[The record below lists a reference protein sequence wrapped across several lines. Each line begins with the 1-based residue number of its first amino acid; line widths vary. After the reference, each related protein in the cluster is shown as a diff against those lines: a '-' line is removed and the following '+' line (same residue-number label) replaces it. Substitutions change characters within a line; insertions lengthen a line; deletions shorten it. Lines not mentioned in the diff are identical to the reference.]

1 MIQLGE
7 IHKNIRTTLDAKSK
21 VVSRDFTGL
30 QPLSALQSTYS
41 KAVWVK
47 VYSPVDNSEE
57 KGGLDTVTIL
67 GGELNDGKMFS
78 GFNDIYESKTDT
90 LKRPIAGIKD
100 ISINY
105 KGGLSAI
112 REATINWTCWTFED
126 LEKFT
131 PHFMAH
137 GKGVLLEWGWPIPS
151 VKQLDV
157 ISEEDMDSGKAYS
170 ILQNRVIEHAG
181 NYDAMAGII
190 SNWNWSLRD
199 DGGFDCT
206 TTIVSRGVN
215 MLKSTISG
223 HQRPSGGGSD
233 NEDEKYANP
242 SLPEFIKS
250 LKESLWSMGEVDH
263 TFGES
268 VENKEPFDLNSYEE
282 WKPGGEEPTQPPG
295 VLIVSHDNFGWWSDK
310 EGGPYISWG
319 FFEDNILSKFIGR
332 YSESGE
338 DKEKI
343 SKIISSFRSIEPVLS
358 TKPKFAFEK
367 NNGDGTNHIH
377 EAKFRS
383 VVIRNHNDL
392 LTTSAKR
399 WILPGQFPYNIGTGY
414 EHEGLTNNDEEL
426 MKSISG
432 YVQDDSAYRRFS
444 VDGTDKNKGGYL
456 RNILLSY
463 ELIETAFSDA
473 NTLNEGMTILFDEL
487 NKDVDGFWKFELVAD
502 LNIDGNV
509 KVVDVNKTNYTASH
523 LLENRENQ
531 TDKKN
536 PDSLLY
542 TFPSWSEQS
551 IVKSQTLSS
560 KVPDAMAVSAMYA
573 STAAKGTEA
582 DGANQE
588 EQAIA
593 EVTGGSGIDKSQQAA
608 KMSTRLGGGKVLG
621 SNNPYGDLNGE
632 FFTSD
637 EDKKTNIPSEKS
649 FNTKDGIQ
657 FKNVS
662 LADIIKMYEDA
673 PKKGKTPEDE
683 KRINELKLQKQKSD
697 ARRKEAIDKFNDAK
711 EGNYGFNPGYSLYD
725 QNGDLWNEPDKNILF
740 RRTMVDKINGNIT
753 VGVSE
758 EDRLAALK
766 DPMIPIELEIE
777 VDGVGGILPGNAFH
791 VDYIP
796 DRYKKYCV
804 FQAINVDNSVNSG
817 GWTTTI
823 KGQIR
828 VAMDK
833 IIKDKIIKDK
843 ELRAKELE
851 DKMKRSQFGRKLEDG
866 PLTEEETKIMMDE
879 LDGFVGMTG

>member
-7 IHKNIRTTLDAKSK
+7 IHKNIRTTLDVKSN

-30 QPLSALQSTYS
+30 QPLDTLQSTYS

-47 VYSPVDNSEE
+47 VYSPVNSSNDQ
-57 KGGLDTVTIL
+57 GTGLDKVTIL

-78 GFNDIYESKTDT
+78 GFNDIYDSKTDT

-137 GKGVLLEWGWPIPS
+137 GKGVLLEWGWSIPS

-170 ILQNRVIEHAG
+170 LLQNRIIEHGG

-206 TTIVSRGVN
+206 TTIVARGVN

-223 HQRPSGGGSD
+223 HQRPSEAGSD
-233 NEDEKYANP
+233 NEDETYANP

-250 LKESLWSMGEVDH
+250 LRESLWAMGEVNY
-263 TFGES
+263 TFGKS
-268 VENKEPFDLNSYEE
+268 IENKIPFDLNSYKTWES
-282 WKPGGEEPTQPPG
+282 GDDTQPPG
-295 VLIVSHDNFGWWSDK
+295 VLIVSHDNWLWGDV
-310 EGGPYISWG
+310 EGGPWISWG

-332 YSESGE
+332 YTDNNGN
-338 DKEKI
+338 K
-343 SKIISSFRSIEPVLS
+343 KIISSFRSIEPVLS
-358 TKPKFAFEK
+358 TDQEFAFEK
-367 NNGDGTNHIH
+367 NDGTQGTNNIH

-383 VVIRNHNDL
+383 VIIRNHNEL
-392 LTTSAKR
+392 LTPSAKR
-399 WILPGQFPYNIGTGY
+399 WILPGQFPYNIGSGY
-414 EHEGLTNNDEEL
+414 EQEGLTNDDEEL
-426 MKSISG
+426 MKQVSE
-432 YVQDDSAYRRFS
+432 YVEDNSKYRRFS
-444 VDGTDKNKGGYL
+444 VDESDKNKGGYL

-509 KVVDVNKTNYTASH
+509 KVVEVNKTNYTASY
-523 LLENRENQ
+523 LLTDRENVS
-531 TDKKN
+531 KENKN

-573 STAAKGTEA
+573 STSAKGTEA

-593 EVTGGSGIDKSQQAA
+593 EVTGGSGIDKSQLAV
-608 KMSTRLGGGKVLG
+608 KMSARLGGGDGVLG

-632 FFTSD
+632 FFKS
-637 EDKKTNIPSEKS
+637 DKKDDTNIPSNES
-649 FNTKDGIQ
+649 FNATDGIQ
-657 FKNVS
+657 FKNLS
-662 LADIIKMYEDA
+662 LADIIKTYEDA
-673 PKKGKTPEDE
+673 EDKDTSEEDE

-711 EGNYGFNPGYSLYD
+711 EGKYGFNPGYSLYD
-725 QNGDLWNEPDKNILF
+725 QNGDLWNEPDEDILF

-833 IIKDKIIKDK
+833 IIRDKRDKKIKDK
-843 ELRAKELE
+843 KNEKS
-851 DKMKRSQFGRKLEDG
+851 D
-866 PLTEEETKIMMDE
+866 
-879 LDGFVGMTG
+879 